1 MAFLKVYLSMNH
13 KKEVLRALIDA
24 DLGAEY
30 SSASS
35 PKPSPA

>member
-1 MAFLKVYLSMNH
+1 MNH
-13 KKEVLRALIDA
+13 KNDDLSALIEA

-35 PKPSPA
+35 PKPSPG